1 METGIYVEMPKVKEE
16 EHHADFTD
24 EEIAKLWSAADKTD
38 EQTAAM
44 VKMILTMIYSGFRI
58 GAWRK
63 MTVENDVFIG
73 GVKTDAGN
81 NRVVPI
87 HSSITGFVA
96 GMYGEFLCGKSE
108 SQFRRDMRRV
118 LMEIEIDTDEKYH
131 TPHSCRHTFHRLLEK
146 AGVSEADR
154 KRLMGHSLKG
164 DITNGTYGHRSVE
177 ELKEQIEKIKIEKK
191 KANS

>member
-1 METGIYVEMPKVKEE
+1 
-16 EHHADFTD
+16 
-24 EEIAKLWSAADKTD
+24 
-38 EQTAAM
+38 M

-58 GAWRK
+58 GAWRE

-73 GVKTDAGN
+73 GVKTDAGK

-118 LMEIEIDTDEKYH
+118 T
-131 TPHSCRHTFHRLLEK
+131 
-146 AGVSEADR
+146 AGESGG
-154 KRLMGHSLKG
+154 KRG
-164 DITNGTYGHRSVE
+164 
-177 ELKEQIEKIKIEKK
+177 
-191 KANS
+191 

>member
-1 METGIYVEMPKVKEE
+1 MPKVKEE

-58 GAWRK
+58 GAWRE

-73 GVKTDAGN
+73 GVKTDAGK

-118 LMEIEIDTDEKYH
+118 LMEIGIDTDEKYH

-177 ELKEQIEKIKIEKK
+177 ELKEQIEKIKIECQV
-191 KANS
+191 

>member
-1 METGIYVEMPKVKEE
+1 
-16 EHHADFTD
+16 
-24 EEIAKLWSAADKTD
+24 
-38 EQTAAM
+38 M

-58 GAWRK
+58 GAWRE

-73 GVKTDAGN
+73 GVKTDAGK

-87 HSSITGFVA
+87 HSSISGFVA

-108 SQFRRDMRRV
+108 SQ
-118 LMEIEIDTDEKYH
+118 
-131 TPHSCRHTFHRLLEK
+131 HRLLEK

-177 ELKEQIEKIKIEKK
+177 ELKEQIEKIKIECQV
-191 KANS
+191 